1 MQQFS
6 MSRSSVSQSALNLS
20 LQIAKCLFG
29 LGQILH
35 LDIQIVTYRRET
47 SDVNWNLLLGVT
59 LSRMRVIRIRLSSL
73 LLHCKDLVNEK
84 EKGIIFNRK
93 LLSWKCA
100 IMIKCVNSRAFCSA
114 NCIICF
120 QLRKKSGP
128 DGWNTSLTYWFRK
141 ETDKKA
147 KKLH

>member
-59 LSRMRVIRIRLSSL
+59 LSRMRGHSY
-73 LLHCKDLVNEK
+73 K
-84 EKGIIFNRK
+84 II
-93 LLSWKCA
+93 
-100 IMIKCVNSRAFCSA
+100 
-114 NCIICF
+114 
-120 QLRKKSGP
+120 
-128 DGWNTSLTYWFRK
+128 
-141 ETDKKA
+141 
-147 KKLH
+147 